1 MYIYRGQKSH
11 ERELKG
17 QKTNAHK
24 YNRGYKPD
32 NSLSNMVTE
41 YKRKVMNGLVEDN
54 KKNMSLDSIL

>member
-17 QKTNAHK
+17 QKTNPHK
-24 YNRGYKPD
+24 YNRGTKPD
-32 NSLSNMVTE
+32 NLISKMVKE
-41 YKRKVMNGLVEDN
+41 YKRKLMNGLVEDN